1 MHYGY
6 DPFAM
11 EGKKNTSNEKEYQE
25 SLLAQQNGNHFS
37 KKSIQATFSGQ
48 KVKKQPI
55 QRTDEAKETSK
66 GTMPEQCL
74 IAMNFLYVKKKKMAQ
89 NRFHNITI
97 HVIVVKSHQL
107 FDTPEKLQQQF

>member
-1 MHYGY
+1 
-6 DPFAM
+6 M
-11 EGKKNTSNEKEYQE
+11 EGKKNTSNEKECQE

-74 IAMNFLYVKKKKMAQ
+74 IAMNFLYVKKKKKDG
-89 NRFHNITI
+89 T
-97 HVIVVKSHQL
+97 K
-107 FDTPEKLQQQF
+107 